1 MQDTA
6 LELESTD
13 YSDVIRRKVLST
25 AWSKKHTFYLKV
37 SSTAEEIVKRI
48 IVLNLLF
55 LKEWFED

>member
-6 LELESTD
+6 LELEGTD

-25 AWSKKHTFYLKV
+25 AWSKKPTFYLKV

-48 IVLNLLF
+48 IVLNLL
-55 LKEWFED
+55 LLSQGMV